1 MHQCIILQVVRSRAV
16 PQVSLQEA
24 RNLSPTIVYGLL
36 HSQQTWSDTVPLAV
50 SIGENNGL
58 EYIG

>member
-16 PQVSLQEA
+16 PSQVSLQEA

-36 HSQQTWSDTVPLAV
+36 HSQQHGRIQYLWLFLLVRITAWNT
-50 SIGENNGL
+50 
-58 EYIG
+58 